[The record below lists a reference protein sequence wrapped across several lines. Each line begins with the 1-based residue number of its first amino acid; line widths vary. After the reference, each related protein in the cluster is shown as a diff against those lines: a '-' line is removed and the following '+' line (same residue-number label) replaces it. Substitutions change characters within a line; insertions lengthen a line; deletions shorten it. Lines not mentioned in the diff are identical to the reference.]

1 MPQFMNLIE
10 KRLKVD
16 LYNFKD
22 KEFLNEKC
30 GADFVKTEGKFP
42 RNYQGKQHNSFVC
55 YDGDADR
62 IVFL

>member
-42 RNYQGKQHNSFVC
+42 RNY
-55 YDGDADR
+55 
-62 IVFL
+62 